1 MNGAELFVKCLEN
14 EGCEVVFGL
23 PGEEVLELM
32 EAIKDSSIRF
42 FLTRHEA
49 TASFAANAYG
59 RMTLKPGVCLSTLGP
74 GAVNLSIGVADAFLD
89 RSPVI
94 AITGQTEGYKLGMQR
109 HQMIDQVG
117 FFNPI
122 TKLSM
127 MLADGDIIPEKV
139 KKAYRVAKTVPMG
152 PVHLDFPADVQIQE
166 TDKTPLPGSTRWIVK
181 EPIIPRGLKDVAAKI
196 EKARFP
202 VIVTGLSCVR
212 RGHHDSLKKFAEAYG
227 LPVVATPLSKGVLP
241 AGHEHSFGV
250 VSLLCSRVTHDLLDR
265 SDLIITVGYDF
276 VEMNTSLWLKGPQVE
291 VIHIDYVPADVDASY
306 NVSMEILGNIGVVL
320 DALTGLSKAPRKTNL
335 GILAGYKEEL
345 RRDLSGGSDSDTFP
359 VKPQRLIKDLR
370 QVTQK
375 NAIVCVDTGA
385 VKYLMTRYWRVYAK
399 RTFFL
404 SNGLASMGFA
414 IPASIAGKLIFPDRQ
429 VLAVIGDG
437 AFSMSL
443 SDLKTITE
451 NKLDITIVLFD
462 NSGYGIIS
470 ASQVATGRSVFAT
483 EFANPDFC
491 AIAEAA
497 GMKSYDV
504 RRTGDVIDTLKE
516 AFDDGK
522 ASLVRV
528 PVARE
533 EIDILKAGRTDRKK
547 TG

>member
-1 MNGAELFVKCLEN
+1 MNGAELFVRCLEN
-14 EGCEVVFGL
+14 EGCKVVFGL
-23 PGEEVLELM
+23 PGEEVLELL

-49 TASFAANAYG
+49 TASFAADAYG

-89 RSPVI
+89 RAPMI
-94 AITGQTEGYKLGMQR
+94 AVTGQTEGYKLGMQR
-109 HQMIDQVG
+109 HQMIDQG
-117 FFNPI
+117 EFYRPI

-127 MLADGDIIPEKV
+127 MLANSGIIPEKV
-139 KKAYRVAKTVPMG
+139 RKAYRVAKTVPMG
-152 PVHLDFPADVQIQE
+152 PVHLDFPADVQLQE
-166 TDKTPLPGSTRWIVK
+166 TDKSPMSGSTRWIVK
-181 EPIIPRGLKDVAAKI
+181 EPIIPKGLKEVAAKI
-196 EKARFP
+196 ERAKFP
-202 VIVTGLSCVR
+202 VVVTGLSCVR
-212 RGHHDSLKKFAEAYG
+212 RGHHESLRRFAEAYG

-250 VSLLCSRVTHDLLDR
+250 VSPLCSRVTLDLLDR
-265 SDLIITVGYDF
+265 SDLVITVGYDF
-276 VEMNTSLWLKGPQVE
+276 IEMNTMLWLKGPQVE
-291 VIHIDYVPADVDASY
+291 VIHIDYIPADVDAYY
-306 NVSMEILGNIGVVL
+306 NVSTEILGNIGVVL
-320 DALTGLSKAPRKTNL
+320 DALAGLSKGPRKSNR
-335 GILAGYKEEL
+335 GQLARYKQEL
-345 RRDLSGGSDSDTFP
+345 KNDLSAGSDSDIFP
-359 VKPQRLIKDLR
+359 VRPQRLIKDLR

-414 IPASIAGKLIFPDRQ
+414 IPASIAGKLVFPGRQ
-429 VLAVIGDG
+429 VLAVVGDG

-451 NKLDITIVLFD
+451 NDLDITIVLFD
-462 NSGYGIIS
+462 NSGYGIVS
-470 ASQVATGRSVFAT
+470 ASQEAAGKSVFAT
-483 EFANPDFC
+483 TLANPDFC

-504 RRTGDVIDTLKE
+504 TRTGDITDALKE
-516 AFDDGK
+516 AFDDGR

-528 PVARE
+528 QVARE
-533 EIDILKAGRTDRKK
+533 EVRILK
-547 TG
+547 